1 MATMRP
7 IQSPLLVGRDELL
20 QLAERRIEEAAAGR
34 GHMLLVAGE
43 AGVGKTRLVHSIERR
58 AEARGFRIAQ
68 GDLSPNDS
76 EVPLASIRD
85 LARTMTQIQAFGGL
99 GAKVLAHERSG
110 GVGDGLARRQLLVHA
125 IADLLLDAI
134 DTPTLLAF
142 DDLQWADE
150 LSLEVIR
157 ELARRSRDL
166 PLLLVGGYRVGELP
180 AGSLHREWR
189 ARLLSQRMAE
199 EIRLERLTY
208 EETSLVTT
216 LILGTG
222 LPASREVVA
231 AVYER
236 TNGIPLHIE
245 ELLAALRDA
254 GAVDARTIRD
264 AHVPDTI
271 EDAVLAR
278 YERLSSEAKTVA
290 RAGAVIGR
298 CFVPEVLAGIVDR
311 PIAELDAPLEELV
324 SQAFLY
330 PFSHLDRGY
339 YDFRHQLLRDALYG
353 AVQTGELRRLHAR
366 AAEFGGILDGA
377 SEIHASVHFERAG
390 LRSQAYRAALTGAR
404 AASEVSSRREAFE
417 LYGRAVRNAP
427 PDLPPA
433 DVALLYLAFA
443 DAAGAVDDSAIIRSA
458 GERAREAFLAAGDPL
473 HAAEMLLVRANA
485 DMRMAEPLAQRI
497 AITEQ
502 ALTELEAL
510 PPGDERSLIECDVY
524 IYRAIWALDEPRS
537 DAAAEWFR
545 LARAALDRVD
555 AGFSAQLENVEAYR
569 ADIPAYRAEI
579 EFWEANLAV
588 LQGDVDAGLAATMAV
603 ARRARDA
610 RFEATS
616 VSAFRNTAVLGVRVM
631 DYGFARVGLEEGLR
645 YADEIEQS
653 FCRHIMGAV
662 SAQIL
667 WADGRWDEARAAAE
681 IELVEPG
688 SRRGTLCALDALGYV
703 AMGRGDGDRA
713 RAVLEESLASG
724 VASGSTALI
733 MPPRWGLAEL
743 ALLAGDADRAFAL
756 CRAAAELA
764 EESGERALMVPFVVT
779 GARAA
784 LAARRPDEA
793 DRWLERMS
801 QLLAG
806 WERQARPALD
816 HAEGLI
822 RTANGS
828 TVVAR
833 TALEAAISGW
843 DGIGRTWEGQW
854 ARLDLAACLL
864 RSNRDAEAIAVLRD
878 AGERADAL
886 ASAPLRRRAD
896 DLMAIARS
904 RGAEEE
910 PWRPLTGREFEVA
923 RLVADGLTNGAIG
936 EQLGLSPRTVGAHV
950 EHILAKLGFT
960 RRTEIAAWVAAMA
973 VTAGSVAG

>member
-1 MATMRP
+1 
-7 IQSPLLVGRDELL
+7 
-20 QLAERRIEEAAAGR
+20 
-34 GHMLLVAGE
+34 
-43 AGVGKTRLVHSIERR
+43 
-58 AEARGFRIAQ
+58 
-68 GDLSPNDS
+68 
-76 EVPLASIRD
+76 
-85 LARTMTQIQAFGGL
+85 
-99 GAKVLAHERSG
+99 
-110 GVGDGLARRQLLVHA
+110 
-125 IADLLLDAI
+125 
-134 DTPTLLAF
+134 
-142 DDLQWADE
+142 
-150 LSLEVIR
+150 
-157 ELARRSRDL
+157 
-166 PLLLVGGYRVGELP
+166 
-180 AGSLHREWR
+180 
-189 ARLLSQRMAE
+189 
-199 EIRLERLTY
+199 
-208 EETSLVTT
+208 
-216 LILGTG
+216 
-222 LPASREVVA
+222 
-231 AVYER
+231 
-236 TNGIPLHIE
+236 
-245 ELLAALRDA
+245 
-254 GAVDARTIRD
+254 
-264 AHVPDTI
+264 
-271 EDAVLAR
+271 
-278 YERLSSEAKTVA
+278 
-290 RAGAVIGR
+290 
-298 CFVPEVLAGIVDR
+298 
-311 PIAELDAPLEELV
+311 
-324 SQAFLY
+324 
-330 PFSHLDRGY
+330 
-339 YDFRHQLLRDALYG
+339 
-353 AVQTGELRRLHAR
+353 
-366 AAEFGGILDGA
+366 
-377 SEIHASVHFERAG
+377 
-390 LRSQAYRAALTGAR
+390 
-404 AASEVSSRREAFE
+404 
-417 LYGRAVRNAP
+417 
-427 PDLPPA
+427 
-433 DVALLYLAFA
+433 
-443 DAAGAVDDSAIIRSA
+443 
-458 GERAREAFLAAGDPL
+458 
-473 HAAEMLLVRANA
+473 
-485 DMRMAEPLAQRI
+485 
-497 AITEQ
+497 
-502 ALTELEAL
+502 
-510 PPGDERSLIECDVY
+510 
-524 IYRAIWALDEPRS
+524 
-537 DAAAEWFR
+537 
-545 LARAALDRVD
+545 
-555 AGFSAQLENVEAYR
+555 
-569 ADIPAYRAEI
+569 
-579 EFWEANLAV
+579 
-588 LQGDVDAGLAATMAV
+588 
-603 ARRARDA
+603 
-610 RFEATS
+610 
-616 VSAFRNTAVLGVRVM
+616 M